1 MIEFI
6 KQEEQEEVENYLTIL
21 DVEDNQ
27 FFIDGHG
34 HLCQKIEDY
43 SYNVI
48 ADEDGNPYALD
59 SQFMY
64 EEEVITK
71 ILDPIS
77 KIKFQ

>member
-6 KQEEQEEVENYLTIL
+6 KQEKEEETENCLTIL

-27 FFIDGHG
+27 FFINGHG

-48 ADEDGNPYALD
+48 ADEDGNPFALHT
-59 SQFMY
+59 QFMY
-64 EEEVITK
+64 EEEAITK

>member
-6 KQEEQEEVENYLTIL
+6 KQEKQEEAEDYFTIL

-27 FFIDGHG
+27 FFINGHG

-64 EEEVITK
+64 EEEAINK